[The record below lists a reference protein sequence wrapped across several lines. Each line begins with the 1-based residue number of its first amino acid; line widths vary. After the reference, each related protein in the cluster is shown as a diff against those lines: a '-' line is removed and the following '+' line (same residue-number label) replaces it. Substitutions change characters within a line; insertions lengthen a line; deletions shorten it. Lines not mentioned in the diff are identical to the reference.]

1 MKKLTEIKQLSQG
14 TKFSVIEGDKVTN
27 YEFVCMH
34 PNNNKYIIVLEVL
47 SQKVETLHIPYICGT
62 SAFYPFPTTL
72 VGEYESKDIAK
83 YLIEHYKRKIEEWS
97 VFLKD

>member
-14 TKFSVIEGDKVTN
+14 TKFSVIKGDKVTN

-34 PNNNKYIIVLEVL
+34 PNNNKYIIALDVF

-62 SAFYPFPTTL
+62 SALYPSPITL
-72 VGEYESKDIAK
+72 VGKYESKDIAK
-83 YLIEHYKRKIEEWS
+83 YLIEYYKRKLEEWS